1 MTRVNLS
8 RIILTTVLALSTVAS
23 FILDWR
29 GNHLLNPAWH
39 PHARFHGGLLLFTLA
54 GMAVIGIWVLWR
66 HSLEPL
72 FAIRVSALLAL
83 AYWTPLF
90 YVNALVP
97 GSSLWAGEP
106 GGGPR
111 LGGHV
116 IYPNLVVAALFVI
129 VTIAAILIAKADN
142 PIEIRH
148 SVGADGGA
156 RSRACI
162 HRPKITDAQ
171 LGA

>member
-1 MTRVNLS
+1 MTRINLS
-8 RIILTTVLALSTVAS
+8 RIILTTVLAVSTVAS

-72 FAIRVSALLAL
+72 FAVRVSALLAL

-97 GSSLWAGEP
+97 GSSLWAG
-106 GGGPR
+106 GPR
-111 LGGHV
+111 LGGQV
-116 IYPNLVVAALFVI
+116 IYPNLVIAALFVI
-129 VTIAAILIAKADN
+129 ATIAAILIAKGDN

-148 SVGADGGA
+148 CVGADAGA
-156 RSRACI
+156 RNRACI
-162 HRPKITDAQ
+162 QRPKITDAQ

>member
-1 MTRVNLS
+1 MTRIKLS
-8 RIILTTVLALSTVAS
+8 RIMLTTVLIVSTVLA

-72 FAIRVSALLAL
+72 FAVRVSASLVL

-97 GSSLWAGEP
+97 GSSLWAGDP
-106 GGGPR
+106 GHPPHWGD
-111 LGGHV
+111 HV
-116 IYPNLVVAALFVI
+116 VYPNLVVAALFVI
-129 VTIAAILIAKADN
+129 VTLAALLIAQGKA
-142 PIEIRH
+142 
-148 SVGADGGA
+148 A
-156 RSRACI
+156 R
-162 HRPKITDAQ
+162 P
-171 LGA
+171 